1 MRKPKAKI
9 NLDTVRRMLSPD
21 DQVLT
26 AADTNRIHF
35 GGRHTVVTPRAIWDC
50 ETQDNASGAGAI
62 SPNAPVSFK
71 SSGAIP
77 EKQ

>member
-9 NLDTVRRMLSPD
+9 NLDMVRRMLSPN

-35 GGRHTVVTPRAIWDC
+35 GGRHTVVTPRAIR
-50 ETQDNASGAGAI
+50 ESEIQDNASGAGAI
-62 SPNAPVSFK
+62 SHNATVSFNT
-71 SSGAIP
+71 SGSIP